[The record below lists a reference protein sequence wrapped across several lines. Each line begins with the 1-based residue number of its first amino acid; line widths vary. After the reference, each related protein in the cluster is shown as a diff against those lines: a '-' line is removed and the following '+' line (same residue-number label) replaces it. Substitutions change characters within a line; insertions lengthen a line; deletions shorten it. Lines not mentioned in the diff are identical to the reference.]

1 MPKLTISQGIVTGVM
16 GVIFFIMNAIFA
28 LVLLVLVLIAS
39 IYAIMSKNPD
49 MRYQPM
55 RDDRGSFIKSQ
66 SQLTTE
72 LDALGATARGDFKAP
87 YKSRDLD
94 DDDDSFSSDSLGRKQ
109 YDASGAPLPPSTANS
124 MQPPSHREPP
134 HSPVDPSVPLFP
146 SDGSPRHGVP
156 THYGEQP
163 RPMYQGY
170 NDSSRPGSDL
180 PLLNP
185 RSHTASPG
193 PRYDYQQYSRTGSPH
208 SNITNFRQQNSPS
221 PWQRGA
227 GYDGQ

>member
-1 MPKLTISQGIVTGVM
+1 M
-16 GVIFFIMNAIFA
+16 GVVFFIMNAIFA
-28 LVLLVLVLIAS
+28 LVLLVLVMIAS
-39 IYAIMSKNPD
+39 IYAIASKNPD

-72 LDALGATARGDFKAP
+72 LDALGATARGDFKSP
-87 YKSRDLD
+87 YKPRDLD
-94 DDDDSFSSDSLGRKQ
+94 DDDDSFSSGSLGRKQ
-109 YDASGAPLPPSTANS
+109 YDASGVVLPPSTANS
-124 MQPPSHREPP
+124 VRNPSHRDPP
-134 HSPVDPSVPLFP
+134 LSPVDPSVPLFP

-156 THYGEQP
+156 AHYGEQA
-163 RPMYQGY
+163 RPMYQNY
-170 NDSSRPGSDL
+170 NDSRPGSDL

-185 RSHTASPG
+185 RSNTASPG

-208 SNITNFRQQNSPS
+208 SNVTNFRQQNSPS

-227 GYDGQ
+227 GYEG

>member
-1 MPKLTISQGIVTGVM
+1 M
-16 GVIFFIMNAIFA
+16 A
-28 LVLLVLVLIAS
+28 
-39 IYAIMSKNPD
+39 SKNPD

-72 LDALGATARGDFKAP
+72 LDALGATARGDTKTP
-87 YKSRDLD
+87 YKTRDLD
-94 DDDDSFSSDSLGRKQ
+94 DDDDSFSSGSLGRKQ
-109 YDASGAPLPPSTANS
+109 YDAAGVPLPPSTATS
-124 MQPPSHREPP
+124 VQPPSHRDPP
-134 HSPVDPSVPLFP
+134 LSPVDPSMPLFP
-146 SDGSPRHGVP
+146 SDGSPRHGLP
-156 THYGEQP
+156 THYGNQS
-163 RPMYQGY
+163 RSIYHGY

-185 RSHTASPG
+185 RSNTASPG

-208 SNITNFRQQNSPS
+208 SNVTGFRQQNNPS

-227 GYDGQ
+227 GYEG